1 MKLVKFK
8 GEFVCHGHD
17 KEDELFYV
25 AKGSFDMRFRDKV
38 VTVNERE
45 LLIVPHG
52 IEHKPV
58 ANDEVEVMLLEPA
71 TILNTGNVEN
81 EMTKKELAII

>member
-1 MKLVKFK
+1 
-8 GEFVCHGHD
+8 
-17 KEDELFYV
+17 
-25 AKGSFDMRFRDKV
+25 MRFRDKV